1 MLGSLPWISKLS
13 LNSPIGS
20 WANLTAEPTLV
31 INASPT
37 RLLFRSSSFIRGI
50 AQYTSIMRLGVL
62 DVGSNTVHLQIMD
75 AHHGSAPFAHQ
86 GFKEEIRL
94 AEFLTPEGDL
104 SKEGLTSLV
113 KTLMRIKNLA
123 RDVQIDETLA
133 FATSAIREANNSDDV
148 LATVFNETGIDLQ
161 VLSGE
166 EEARFTFLAVRR
178 WVGWSAGDV
187 ISLDIGGGSLE
198 IAVGDDERA
207 EATVSLPLGASR
219 LTREYLDSDPHTS
232 KEIKALETFVL
243 DSVKRDVPEDIMDH
257 IADHFV
263 ATSKTF
269 RTLARLGEHW
279 FDDNPKYL
287 QINSLTKM
295 IPKLQD
301 MSNKQRAE
309 LPGVSQSR
317 ARQIVAGA
325 IVARTVMEKLHINEL
340 EICPWAL
347 REGIVLRWLDWMER

>member
-1 MLGSLPWISKLS
+1 
-13 LNSPIGS
+13 
-20 WANLTAEPTLV
+20 
-31 INASPT
+31 
-37 RLLFRSSSFIRGI
+37 
-50 AQYTSIMRLGVL
+50 MRLGVL
-62 DVGSNTVHLQIMD
+62 DVGSNTVHLQVVD
-75 AHHGSAPFAHQ
+75 AHPGARPSPATNQKVELRLHEYLNKEGAITAEGVALLEESIADAISHAKDFQ
-86 GFKEEIRL
+86 TEEI
-94 AEFLTPEGDL
+94 
-104 SKEGLTSLV
+104 
-113 KTLMRIKNLA
+113 
-123 RDVQIDETLA
+123 LA
-133 FATSAIREANNSDDV
+133 FATSAIRDAKNGKDILDQINKKFE
-148 LATVFNETGIDLQ
+148 IDLQ
-161 VLSGE
+161 VLSGDD
-166 EEARFTFLAVRR
+166 EAQMTFLAVRR
-178 WVGWSAGDV
+178 WLGWSSGRLLV
-187 ISLDIGGGSLE
+187 LDIGGGSLE

-287 QINSLTKM
+287 KINSLTKM

-301 MSNKQRAE
+301 MSNKERAD

>member
-1 MLGSLPWISKLS
+1 
-13 LNSPIGS
+13 
-20 WANLTAEPTLV
+20 
-31 INASPT
+31 
-37 RLLFRSSSFIRGI
+37 
-50 AQYTSIMRLGVL
+50 MRLGVL
-62 DVGSNTVHLQIMD
+62 DVGSNTVHLQVVD
-75 AHHGSAPFAHQ
+75 AHPGARPSPATNQKVELRLHEYLNKEGEITAEGVALLEESIADAISHAKDFQ
-86 GFKEEIRL
+86 TEEI
-94 AEFLTPEGDL
+94 
-104 SKEGLTSLV
+104 
-113 KTLMRIKNLA
+113 
-123 RDVQIDETLA
+123 LA
-133 FATSAIREANNSDDV
+133 FATSAIRDAKNGKDILDQINKKFE
-148 LATVFNETGIDLQ
+148 IDLQ
-161 VLSGE
+161 VLSGDD
-166 EEARFTFLAVRR
+166 EAQMTFLAVRR
-178 WVGWSAGDV
+178 WLGWSSGRLLV
-187 ISLDIGGGSLE
+187 LDIGGGSLE

-207 EATVSLPLGASR
+207 ESTVSLPLGASR
-219 LTREYLDSDPHTS
+219 LTREYLNSDPHTS
-232 KEIKALETFVL
+232 KEIKVLESFVL
-243 DSVKRDVPEDIMDH
+243 DSVKNYVPEDIMDH

-287 QINSLTKM
+287 KINSLTKM

>member
-1 MLGSLPWISKLS
+1 
-13 LNSPIGS
+13 
-20 WANLTAEPTLV
+20 
-31 INASPT
+31 
-37 RLLFRSSSFIRGI
+37 
-50 AQYTSIMRLGVL
+50 
-62 DVGSNTVHLQIMD
+62 VGSNTVHLQVVD
-75 AHHGSAPFAHQ
+75 AHPGARPSPATNQKVELRLHEYLNKEGEITSEGVALLEESIADAISHAKEFQ
-86 GFKEEIRL
+86 TEEI
-94 AEFLTPEGDL
+94 
-104 SKEGLTSLV
+104 
-113 KTLMRIKNLA
+113 
-123 RDVQIDETLA
+123 LA
-133 FATSAIREANNSDDV
+133 FATSAIRDAKNGKDILDQINKKFE
-148 LATVFNETGIDLQ
+148 IDLQ
-161 VLSGE
+161 VLSGDD
-166 EEARFTFLAVRR
+166 EAQMTFLAARR
-178 WVGWSAGDV
+178 WLGWSSGRLLV
-187 ISLDIGGGSLE
+187 LDIGGGSLE

-207 EATVSLPLGASR
+207 EATISLPLGASR

-232 KEIKALETFVL
+232 KEIKALETFVFDGIKESL
-243 DSVKRDVPEDIMDH
+243 PEEISKH

-279 FDDNPKYL
+279 YEDNPKYL
-287 QINSLTKM
+287 KINSLTKM

-325 IVARTVMEKLHINEL
+325 IVARTAMERLQINEL

>member
-1 MLGSLPWISKLS
+1 
-13 LNSPIGS
+13 
-20 WANLTAEPTLV
+20 
-31 INASPT
+31 
-37 RLLFRSSSFIRGI
+37 
-50 AQYTSIMRLGVL
+50 MRLGVL
-62 DVGSNTVHLQIMD
+62 DVGSNTVHLQVVD
-75 AHHGSAPFAHQ
+75 AHPGARPSPATNQKVELRLHEYLNKEGEITAEGVALLEESIADAISHAKEFQ
-86 GFKEEIRL
+86 TEEI
-94 AEFLTPEGDL
+94 
-104 SKEGLTSLV
+104 
-113 KTLMRIKNLA
+113 
-123 RDVQIDETLA
+123 LA
-133 FATSAIREANNSDDV
+133 FATSAIRDAKNGKDILDQINKKFE
-148 LATVFNETGIDLQ
+148 IDLQ
-161 VLSGE
+161 VLSGDD
-166 EEARFTFLAVRR
+166 EAQMTFLAVRR
-178 WVGWSAGDV
+178 WLGWSSGRLLV
-187 ISLDIGGGSLE
+187 LDIGGGSLE

-207 EATVSLPLGASR
+207 EATISLPLGASR

-232 KEIKALETFVL
+232 REIKALETFVNDAIKQSL
-243 DSVKRDVPEDIMDH
+243 PEDISKH

-279 FDDNPKYL
+279 FEDNPKYL
-287 QINSLTKM
+287 KINSLTKM

-325 IVARTVMEKLHINEL
+325 IVARNVMERLHINEL

>member
-1 MLGSLPWISKLS
+1 
-13 LNSPIGS
+13 
-20 WANLTAEPTLV
+20 
-31 INASPT
+31 
-37 RLLFRSSSFIRGI
+37 
-50 AQYTSIMRLGVL
+50 MRLGVL
-62 DVGSNTVHLQIMD
+62 DVGSNTVHLQVVD
-75 AHHGSAPFAHQ
+75 AHPGARPSPATNQKVELRLHEYLNKEGAITAEGVTLLEESIADAISHAKDFQ
-86 GFKEEIRL
+86 TEEI
-94 AEFLTPEGDL
+94 
-104 SKEGLTSLV
+104 
-113 KTLMRIKNLA
+113 
-123 RDVQIDETLA
+123 LA
-133 FATSAIREANNSDDV
+133 FATSAIRDAKNGKDILDQINKKFE
-148 LATVFNETGIDLQ
+148 IDLQ
-161 VLSGE
+161 VLSGDD
-166 EEARFTFLAVRR
+166 EAQMTFLAVRR
-178 WVGWSAGDV
+178 WLGWSSGRLLV
-187 ISLDIGGGSLE
+187 LDIGGGSLE

-287 QINSLTKM
+287 KINSLTKM

-301 MSNKQRAE
+301 MSNKERSD